1 MMSLRAVLSVLLI
14 ALPMQSALAGEKL
27 LKLRQY
33 TFQCGT
39 QECSG
44 WRHSFAFIDPA
55 ARNAELPRDAYV
67 EVYTTQEVDALI
79 DAALARRP
87 DAALSGSDD
96 ERRKLRDDIAA
107 EVVTQLTRLMAEQ
120 EAQTRAWLRE
130 LVREE
135 MKAGANR

>member
-1 MMSLRAVLSVLLI
+1 MMPSRAALSVLMLG
-14 ALPMQSALAGEKL
+14 LLVQPALAGEKL

-33 TFQCGT
+33 TFQCGPA

-67 EVYTTQEVDALI
+67 DVYTAQEVDARI
-79 DAALARRP
+79 EDALARR
-87 DAALSGSDD
+87 DVAASGSED

-107 EVVTQLTRLMAEQ
+107 EVVAQLARLMAEH
-120 EAQTRAWLRE
+120 ESQTRAWLRE

-135 MKAGANR
+135 MKAGSR

>member
-1 MMSLRAVLSVLLI
+1 MTLLRAVLAVPLVAFLLQP
-14 ALPMQSALAGEKL
+14 ASAGEKL

-39 QECSG
+39 QECVG

-67 EVYTTQEVDALI
+67 EVYSAQEVDALI
-79 DAALARRP
+79 EAALARRG
-87 DAALSGSDD
+87 DAAVPADED

-107 EVVTQLTRLMAEQ
+107 EVVRQLTRLMAEQ

-135 MKAGANR
+135 MKSGAR